1 MPITVILD
9 EMTTFIIKGKT
20 IGFLEVIL
28 FDEFLDKNWNKNN
41 NIF

>member
-1 MPITVILD
+1 
-9 EMTTFIIKGKT
+9 MTTFIIKGKT